1 MVSNYRPIS
10 VSSNLDSI
18 LKNLMHNRLT
28 KFLDDLIKK
37 FLTQNN
43 FDFENSDF
51 STSHAIISLTENILK
66 CVDDKQIAC
75 GVAIDFEN
83 AFDIADHTVLLN
95 KLSYYGIRCIEI
107 SCLKSYLSNRTQYAS
122 INNFSSTNK
131 LIKHDVSQGSVL
143 RPLLF

>member
-28 KFLDDLIKK
+28 KFLDDLIKT
-37 FLTQNN
+37 FFTQNN
-43 FDFENSDF
+43 FDFENLDF
-51 STSHAIISLTENILK
+51 STSHAIISLTENIRK

-83 AFDIADHTVLLN
+83 AFDIADHTLLLN
-95 KLSYYGIRCIEI
+95 KLSHYDIRGIEN
-107 SCLKSYLSNRTQYAS
+107 SCLKSYLSNRTQYDS
-122 INNFSSTNK
+122 INNSNSTHK
-131 LIKHDVSQGSVL
+131 LIKHGVS
-143 RPLLF
+143 